1 MQRCITDK
9 RYSTQSLSVEL
20 VPNGVYGLKNKHWI
34 LNLNAS
40 DGTPLVKISATTT
53 ELVVKFS
60 FAPEDYQ
67 PLEALAHH
75 TTVEEAKCLIAAL
88 KAIVGLDEET
98 YGRTLAATAKKAP
111 QPVGARRNR

>member
-1 MQRCITDK
+1 MQRCVTDK

-20 VPNGVYGLKNKHWI
+20 APNGVYGLKNKHWI

-60 FAPEDYQ
+60 FAPEDYP

-98 YGRTLAATAKKAP
+98 YGRTLAVATKKT
-111 QPVGARRNR
+111 VSSLTSRRNR